1 MLHKNLSKKKFYII
15 GGLGTIGK
23 ETCKLINSYNS
34 KVIILDINF
43 KKWKSIK
50 KNFKS
55 NKIKY
60 ENFDCADLKNLEIN
74 LKKIFLK
81 HGTPNVL
88 INTSYPTSNNWV
100 KNDFDNINIDEFNEN
115 IDSNLV
121 SYCWISKIF
130 ADHMKVKKV
139 QGSIINIGSI
149 YGILGQNENFYK
161 NTNLKENFSY
171 PIIKG
176 ALVNYTKQMASF
188 YGKYGIR
195 FNLVSPGGIKGN
207 IRGSKNKQNNIFIKK
222 YISEVPLKRMCK
234 PSDIA
239 NACLFLGSDDS
250 SYISGVNLVID
261 GAITAKI

>member
-1 MLHKNLSKKKFYII
+1 MLHKNLNKKIFYII

-23 ETCKLINSYNS
+23 VTSNLISNYNA
-34 KVIILDINF
+34 KVIILDINK
-43 KKWKSIK
+43 KKWNSSNK
-50 KNFKS
+50 KFGSK
-55 NKIKY
+55 KIKY
-60 ENFDCADLKNLEIN
+60 EYFDCTDLKNLEIN
-74 LKKIFLK
+74 IKKIFLK
-81 HGTPNVL
+81 YGSPSVL
-88 INTSYPTSNNWV
+88 INTSYPITNNWI
-100 KNDFDNINIDEFNEN
+100 KNDFKNINIQEFSEN
-115 IDSNLV
+115 IDLNLV

-130 ADHMKVKKV
+130 ADHMKRKKIK
-139 QGSIINIGSI
+139 GSVINIGSI
-149 YGILGQNENFYK
+149 YGIFGQNENFYK

-207 IRGSKNKQNNIFIKK
+207 ISGSKNKQNHNFIKK
-222 YISEVPLKRMCK
+222 YISEVPLRRMCK
-234 PSDIA
+234 PSDVA

-250 SYISGVNLVID
+250 SYISGVNLIID